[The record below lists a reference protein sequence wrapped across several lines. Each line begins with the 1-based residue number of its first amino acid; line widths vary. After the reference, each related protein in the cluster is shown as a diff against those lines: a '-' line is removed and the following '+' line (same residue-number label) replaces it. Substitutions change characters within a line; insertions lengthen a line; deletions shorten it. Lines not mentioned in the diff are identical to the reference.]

1 MFANNKEYLNPED
14 YIKFIKNELL
24 PVELKDIATKLIQIE
39 LEKFISIVIFN
50 HLIYFNSFIGF
61 NRVGSMFQILNYAHL
76 NKF

>member
-50 HLIYFNSFIGF
+50 HLIYFN
-61 NRVGSMFQILNYAHL
+61 ILLGLTGLVLCFKYL
-76 NKF
+76 ITLI